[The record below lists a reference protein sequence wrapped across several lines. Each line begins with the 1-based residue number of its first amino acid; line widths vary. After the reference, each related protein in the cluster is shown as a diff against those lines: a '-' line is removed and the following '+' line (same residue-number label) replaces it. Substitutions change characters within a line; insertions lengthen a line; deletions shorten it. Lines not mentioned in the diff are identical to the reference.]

1 MRKNF
6 RMLLVLAI
14 VGVIFIT
21 GCGKSN
27 LKDVVGT
34 YEGEYT
40 KFVGDPDTAKDESE
54 FSLVLNE
61 DGTGKHNR
69 DGESFDVK
77 WSIDGEKFNMT
88 ETFLGITNEY
98 NGTLKEGKLDIF
110 NGDPKND
117 LTAEYVY
124 TKK

>member
-1 MRKNF
+1 MKKNF
-6 RMLLVLAI
+6 RILLVLAI

-27 LKDVVGT
+27 LKDAAGT

-40 KFVGDPDTAKDESE
+40 KFVGDPDTSKEESE

-69 DGESFDVK
+69 DDESFDVK
-77 WSIDGEKFNMT
+77 WSIDG
-88 ETFLGITNEY
+88 ITNEY
-98 NGTLKEGKLDIF
+98 TGTLKDGKLDIF
-110 NGDPKND
+110 NGDPEND

>member
-1 MRKNF
+1 MKKNF
-6 RMLLVLAI
+6 KMLLVL
-14 VGVIFIT
+14 VLFGVIFIT

-27 LKDVVGT
+27 LKDVAGT

-77 WSIDGEKFNMT
+77 WSVDGEKFSMT

-98 NGTLKEGKLDIF
+98 TGTLKEGKLDIF
-110 NGDPKND
+110 NGDPEND
-117 LTAEYVY
+117 FTAEYVY